1 MLTGPDAPRA
11 AELAGAMPPV
21 CRAGEPGGEPPGP
34 LLAAALDALADAA
47 ARGKLDRPAAGC
59 AAGWALLPPRRGR
72 RPARVPVAERWAAA
86 LTGPDAEVEVATAED
101 EAEAAELA
109 AALDAWH
116 AAAQAPAGP
125 VRTCFRLVEPVRA
138 QTARPGSQTPA
149 QTALGGGPRD
159 HRPATPGDGEL
170 ASSSPCSP
178 PRTPA

>member
-34 LLAAALDALADAA
+34 LLATALDALADAA
-47 ARGKLDRPAAGC
+47 ARARLDASAAGPPP
-59 AAGWALLPPRRGR
+59 GWALLPPRRGR
-72 RPARVPVAERWAAA
+72 QPARVPVPERWAAA

-109 AALDAWH
+109 ASLDAWR

-125 VRTCFRLVEPVRA
+125 VRTCFRLVEPALQPDRRPA
-138 QTARPGSQTPA
+138 CDPARRSARPAPA
-149 QTALGGGPRD
+149 DQ
-159 HRPATPGDGEL
+159 PAPDLTMGRGT
-170 ASSSPCSP
+170 SSSRSSR